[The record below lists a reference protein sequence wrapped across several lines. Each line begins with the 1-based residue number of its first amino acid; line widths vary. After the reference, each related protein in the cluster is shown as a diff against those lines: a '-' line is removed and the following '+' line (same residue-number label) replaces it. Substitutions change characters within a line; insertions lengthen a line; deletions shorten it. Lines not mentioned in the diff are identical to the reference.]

1 LVLEENKGDAV
12 VYSIDTSAITPT
24 AYVSTDDGG
33 HLKYFVDNAGH
44 PDIEIQLLQDDVGE
58 DVVVLNNVEV
68 IPIDLGNLA
77 EDTKIVITQ
86 DPDTESSSTFVI

>member
-1 LVLEENKGDAV
+1 M
-12 VYSIDTSAITPT
+12 VYSLDTSAIIPT
-24 AYVSTDDGG
+24 VYVSTDDSGDTT
-33 HLKYFVDNAGH
+33 YFVDTAGN
-44 PDIEIQLLQDDVGE
+44 PKTEVQVLQDDAGE

-77 EDTKIVITQ
+77 DDTKIVITQ